1 MGVVTIEIAPYLLAA
16 GVIGLLIGWLLPGPQ
31 GKGRL
36 SRLSGES
43 RAKLHDALAQ
53 RDTLT
58 GKVGDMQTTLD
69 AQRAVVRTHEI
80 KATISRTE
88 LEEVENKAKSLE
100 RDVMALQAER
110 ETFKSKLNT
119 FQNALLKM
127 KQHSRELQAE
137 FVKAG
142 DFYKG
147 ELAKSFEIRKQLSV
161 KIDNAQYESA
171 TKTIEAKSRLGNLDA
186 LEMKIIELEAD
197 NAQLNHDAS
206 QTQREIEA
214 LQHDVADLDD
224 LKVQNKELSHCLNS
238 MENSRQQYETDARRF
253 REQAGESAKM
263 SDTLQIRLDE
273 VEKNFADIESH
284 QRDALSDVRKDTQ
297 AQKLNGQTPPP
308 DEQDNLQ
315 DIIGIGKVF
324 ENALHELGVYTFEQ
338 IAAFGPTEIARVNT
352 ELKECRGRMEQDDW
366 IGQAKELHA
375 KKYGKAVDS

>member
-110 ETFKSKLNT
+110 ETFKSKLNL

-147 ELAKSFEIRKQLSV
+147 ELAKSFAIRTQLAV
-161 KIDNAQYESA
+161 KIDNAQHESA
-171 TKTIEAKSRLGNLDA
+171 TKTVEAQSQLGNLDA
-186 LEMKIIELEAD
+186 LEQKNIE
-197 NAQLNHDAS
+197 
-206 QTQREIEA
+206 
-214 LQHDVADLDD
+214 
-224 LKVQNKELSHCLNS
+224 
-238 MENSRQQYETDARRF
+238 
-253 REQAGESAKM
+253 G
-263 SDTLQIRLDE
+263 
-273 VEKNFADIESH
+273 
-284 QRDALSDVRKDTQ
+284 
-297 AQKLNGQTPPP
+297 G
-308 DEQDNLQ
+308 
-315 DIIGIGKVF
+315 
-324 ENALHELGVYTFEQ
+324 
-338 IAAFGPTEIARVNT
+338 
-352 ELKECRGRMEQDDW
+352 
-366 IGQAKELHA
+366 
-375 KKYGKAVDS
+375 

>member
-88 LEEVENKAKSLE
+88 FEEVENKAKSLE

-110 ETFKSKLNT
+110 ETFKSKLNL

-147 ELAKSFEIRKQLSV
+147 ELAKSFAIRTQLAV
-161 KIDNAQYESA
+161 KIDNAQHESA
-171 TKTIEAKSRLGNLDA
+171 TKTVEAQSQLGNLDA
-186 LEMKIIELEAD
+186 FEQKIIELEAE

-206 QTQREIEA
+206 QTKLEIET
-214 LQHDVADLDD
+214 LQHDVADLND
-224 LKVQNKELSHCLNS
+224 LKVQNKELAHCLNS
-238 MENSRQQYETDARRF
+238 MENSRQHYETDARRF

-273 VEKNFADIESH
+273 VEKNFADMESE
-284 QRDALSDVRKDTQ
+284 QRDALSDVRKDTL

-366 IGQAKELHA
+366 IGQAKELHD
-375 KKYGKAVDS
+375 KKDGEAGDS